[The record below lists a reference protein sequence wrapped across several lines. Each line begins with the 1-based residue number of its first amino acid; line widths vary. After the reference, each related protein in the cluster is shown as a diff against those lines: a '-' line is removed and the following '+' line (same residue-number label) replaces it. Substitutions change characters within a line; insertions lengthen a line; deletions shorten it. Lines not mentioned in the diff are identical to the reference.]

1 MWRRAQPKCVRRQVY
16 GSVVFI
22 KHLMVDR
29 NFDGH
34 ELWVEHGPFKI
45 WGYFRKTHLNLSY
58 SPKKDS

>member
-1 MWRRAQPKCVRRQVY
+1 MAPGATEMCEETGLWLGRIHKTSDG
-16 GSVVFI
+16 GS
-22 KHLMVDR
+22 